1 LAQGVASE
9 ETIMMRG
16 KLTFLLRLL
25 KMPDDSGA
33 AFPDTA
39 RTAFNNG
46 KLAVQAYSILKR
58 IPFLA
63 AACLLLVSRLPGADN
78 LQLDANE
85 NLFYV
90 LAAMNAAGYDEG
102 VKLPDNSPLRAQ
114 LREYFSKQD
123 IPVLAD
129 LKQFY
134 RRHMARPGPY
144 AGVQDLSQY
153 ISWALSIAGPP
164 DFGWRTRDVEVPPD
178 ALGLTGLTPLMIDFY
193 NQAKL
198 GALWRQCRPVY
209 ERELERYHTP
219 ILTMTNKVD
228 GYLRVPS
235 AGYLGRRFSVYIDLL
250 AAPEQVQTRNYG
262 DDAFVIVTSSKDP
275 RMYDIR
281 HAYLHFEI
289 DPIMIKY
296 GMDLAQKRSL
306 MDLVQL
312 SPLEQNYKDDFV
324 LLANESLIK
333 AVECRLDKNN
343 GCADQA
349 MRQGYVLTQYFFE
362 QMPTFEQQQQGMRFY
377 AEDMINAIDLKRE
390 SERISAIKF
399 DQSALQRKAKQVQ
412 VAGPELSASAKTL
425 EQAEDLYKAKSLDKA
440 KDSFLKALEQ
450 KGSPEEHAQAW
461 YGLARIATLQNQPD
475 AAVKLF
481 QKTIESSPDGFTKAW
496 SLFYLGRLAVAAGES
511 EKAAQFYRDAI
522 AVPGAS
528 DMAVDAARK
537 ESQKLTNPQEI
548 PK

>member
-1 LAQGVASE
+1 
-9 ETIMMRG
+9 MRG
-16 KLTFLLRLL
+16 KFTEIRVTFI
-25 KMPDDSGA
+25 
-33 AFPDTA
+33 
-39 RTAFNNG
+39 NG
-46 KLAVQAYSILKR
+46 KLTVQAYRILKR

-63 AACLLLVSRLPGADN
+63 AACLLCVSRLPAADS
-78 LQLDANE
+78 LRLDASE

-102 VKLPDNSPLRAQ
+102 TNLPDDSDLRKY
-114 LREYFSKQD
+114 LREYFSKQN
-123 IPVLAD
+123 IAGLAE

-134 RRHMARPGPY
+134 RRHMAKPGAN

-153 ISWALSIAGPP
+153 ISWALSVTGPP

-178 ALGLTGLTPLMIDFY
+178 AMGLSSFAPLMADFY
-193 NQAKL
+193 RNAKL
-198 GALWRQCRPVY
+198 DVLWKRCQPAI
-209 ERELERYHTP
+209 EKELEKYHTP
-219 ILTMTNKVD
+219 ILSMTNKVD
-228 GYLRVPS
+228 GYLRVAT

-262 DDAFVIVTSSKDP
+262 DDAFVIVTHSNEP

-296 GMDLAQKRSL
+296 GMDLGQKRSL
-306 MDLVQL
+306 IDLVQN

-333 AVECRLDKNN
+333 AVECRIDKNK

-349 MRQGYVLTQYFFE
+349 MRQGYVLTQYFLE
-362 QMPTFEQQQQGMRFY
+362 ELPGFEQQQQGMRFY
-377 AEDMINAIDLKRE
+377 AEEMINNIDLKRE
-390 SERISAIKF
+390 SDRIMAVKF
-399 DQSALQRKAKQVQ
+399 DGGALQRKAKTVT
-412 VAGPELSASAKTL
+412 VAGPERSPSAITID
-425 EQAEDLYKAKSLDKA
+425 EAEDLIKAKSLDKA
-440 KDSFLKALEQ
+440 KDLFLKALEQ
-450 KGSPEEHAQAW
+450 KGSAEEHAQSW

-481 QKTIESSPDGFTKAW
+481 EKTIASSPDAFTKAW
-496 SLFYLGRLAVAAGES
+496 SLVYLGRLARAAGEN
-511 EKAAQFYRDAI
+511 EKAAQFYKDAI
-522 AVPGAS
+522 AVPDAS
-528 DMAVDAARK
+528 EKAVEAARK
-537 ESQKLTNPQEI
+537 DLQTLKSQEI